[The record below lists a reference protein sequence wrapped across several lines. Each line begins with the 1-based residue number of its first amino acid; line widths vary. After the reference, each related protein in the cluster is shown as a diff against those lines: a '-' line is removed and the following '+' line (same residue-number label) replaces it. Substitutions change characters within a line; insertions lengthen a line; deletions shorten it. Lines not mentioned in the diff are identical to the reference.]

1 MRIAAHR
8 SARAVL
14 AVVLA
19 ATGLVAGCSIR
30 SGPAQAGSQALDS
43 AVVARLDAAIDAVV
57 AAEAIPGALIGIWS
71 PDGEYIRAS
80 GVADTATDSPVKTDF
95 YSRIG
100 SVTKTFTATALL
112 LLVDRGE
119 VDLESPIADYLD
131 GIPDGEAIT
140 VGQLATMRSGL
151 AEYTETDGFQAAMRA
166 DPSRSFTP
174 RELLALAFA
183 EPPIFPPGQGWRY
196 SNTNYVVLGLLI
208 EKVSGQALS
217 DYLTANILGPL
228 QMSETSLPAG
238 TQFPEPHARGY
249 TEPLDGPGRPID
261 ATDWSASSTWAAG
274 GMVSTL
280 TDLRAWL
287 PALAGGSLIS
297 PQLQRQRLQDA
308 SGGGLGPGVGYGIG
322 IMSAAGW
329 IGHNGSVP
337 GYQTVAV
344 YLPERQIA
352 LALMINTD
360 IPRPG
365 VDSPDTALARAVTEV
380 LTPDHVYGI

>member
-1 MRIAAHR
+1 
-8 SARAVL
+8 
-14 AVVLA
+14 
-19 ATGLVAGCSIR
+19 
-30 SGPAQAGSQALDS
+30 
-43 AVVARLDAAIDAVV
+43 
-57 AAEAIPGALIGIWS
+57 
-71 PDGEYIRAS
+71 
-80 GVADTATDSPVKTDF
+80 
-95 YSRIG
+95 
-100 SVTKTFTATALL
+100 
-112 LLVDRGE
+112 
-119 VDLESPIADYLD
+119 
-131 GIPDGEAIT
+131 
-140 VGQLATMRSGL
+140 
-151 AEYTETDGFQAAMRA
+151 
-166 DPSRSFTP
+166 
-174 RELLALAFA
+174 
-183 EPPIFPPGQGWRY
+183 
-196 SNTNYVVLGLLI
+196 
-208 EKVSGQALS
+208 
-217 DYLTANILGPL
+217 
-228 QMSETSLPAG
+228 MSETSLPAG

-360 IPRPG
+360 IPRPD

>member
-1 MRIAAHR
+1 MQAIGFIGYSNTGKTTLIEKLIPLLRARGLRVSAIKNAHHGFDMDR
-8 SARAVL
+8 PGKDSYRYREAGAGQVL
-14 AVVLA
+14 I
-19 ATGLVAGCSIR
+19 ATGLRWALLSETPLA
-30 SGPAQAGSQALDS
+30 PASLDELIG
-43 AVVARLDAAIDAVV
+43 RLDPCDLVII
-57 AAEAIPGALIGIWS
+57 EGFKSEGQIP
-71 PDGEYIRAS
+71 
-80 GVADTATDSPVKTDF
+80 
-95 YSRIG
+95 RI
-100 SVTKTFTATALL
+100 
-112 LLVDRGE
+112 E
-119 VDLESPIADYLD
+119 VRRNAN
-131 GIPDGEAIT
+131 T
-140 VGQLATMRSGL
+140 
-151 AEYTETDGFQAAMRA
+151 
-166 DPSRSFTP
+166 
-174 RELLALAFA
+174 